1 MGVAAGGGGGERR
14 PPRLPVVV
22 VPPPPHPPPET
33 CCSAPCGTTT
43 KIVRGKDDDD
53 AAVDLD
59 AVAREAEASS
69 VVVGRGERGG
79 GGEVSSMSSM
89 SSSISST
96 LGSSE
101 QPSSPR
107 SWYLFCSRSHP
118 PLALDNTTDESL
130 DARFSGDRGP
140 ASRSRRICRGCC
152 RGGSDL
158 SSWRGI
164 SCFPLFSF
172 WGVGGFDW
180 RLNIYNGRVW
190 CVYSC
195 K

>member
-1 MGVAAGGGGGERR
+1 MGVATGGGGGERR
-14 PPRLPVVV
+14 PPRLPAVVV
-22 VPPPPHPPPET
+22 LSPPPHPPPET

-118 PLALDNTTDESL
+118 PPLALDNTTDESL

-152 RGGSDL
+152 RGSSDL

-164 SCFPLFSF
+164 SCFSLFSF

-180 RLNIYNGRVW
+180 RLNI
-190 CVYSC
+190 
-195 K
+195 